1 MKRTWI
7 AALMIALALPAPAL
21 AQGVMPGWCG
31 GAHGPDGTNFG
42 GCLTA
47 ERDIQVAGQASGIK
61 RQAVKTPDHPEEIQS
76 PGD

>member
-7 AALMIALALPAPAL
+7 AALIIALALPAAAL
-21 AQGVMPGWCG
+21 AQGRMPGWCG

-42 GCLTA
+42 ACLT
-47 ERDIQVAGQASGIK
+47 ERDVQVAGQASGIK
-61 RQAVKTPDHPEEIQS
+61 REAVKAPNHPEEIQS